1 MQKSRGPALP
11 TAVSIRGVS
20 KRLGGN
26 LVLDNVSLDLPRGQT
41 TAVLGESGC
50 GKTTLLHHV
59 NGLLRP
65 DQGVVEIF
73 GAALDYERLPE
84 LRRRMGYAVQAV
96 GLFPHLTM
104 RGNLA
109 LVPRLDGWSDERVD
123 ARARQ
128 LMQTLHLNADL
139 LDRYPHQLSG
149 GQRQRFGICRAM
161 MLQPD
166 LLLFD
171 EPFSGVDPI
180 TRIRIHTE
188 LLALLRAEP
197 ATTLLVT
204 HDVREAIRLST
215 YLVVMAHGR
224 IVQHGSVDD
233 VLASPADDDVARLF
247 SEQLR
252 DPVTG
257 VTR

>member
-1 MQKSRGPALP
+1 
-11 TAVSIRGVS
+11 
-20 KRLGGN
+20 
-26 LVLDNVSLDLPRGQT
+26 
-41 TAVLGESGC
+41 
-50 GKTTLLHHV
+50 
-59 NGLLRP
+59 
-65 DQGVVEIF
+65 
-73 GAALDYERLPE
+73 
-84 LRRRMGYAVQAV
+84 
-96 GLFPHLTM
+96 M

-109 LVPRLDGWSDERVD
+109 LVPRLDGWLDERID

-128 LMQTLHLNADL
+128 LMQTLHLDADL

-252 DPVTG
+252 DPATG